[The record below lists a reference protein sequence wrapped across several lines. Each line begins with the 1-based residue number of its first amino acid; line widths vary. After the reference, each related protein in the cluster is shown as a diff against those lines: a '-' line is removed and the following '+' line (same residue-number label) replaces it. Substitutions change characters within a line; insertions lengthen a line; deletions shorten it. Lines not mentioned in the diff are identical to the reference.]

1 MSPCRYR
8 WGNGRK
14 VNMELKRN
22 VGLTLVAAGIALTG
36 AVECRAQLPD
46 APGKATVQKTCGT
59 CHAAEMVLGKAL
71 NEEQW
76 STEVASM
83 VAKGAKI
90 SDADFAQIVDYLATN
105 LGPAPAPAGR
115 GGGGRGQAPGAAVAA
130 PAGPARAGGSG
141 ANDKHVVDAAAA
153 DRGRSLYIADC
164 VTCHGPKAR
173 GAGDAVPDNQ
183 KGPDLV
189 RSLTVLHDR
198 YGNTIG
204 PFLAKGHRMQSGR
217 SSASLTPAEVSDL
230 SHFLHQRVGDTL
242 RSGPYSQ
249 IQNVL
254 TGNAAAGAAFFN
266 GAGKCNTCHSPTGD
280 LAGIAKKFDPPT
292 LQQQFV
298 FPQGSGR
305 GGRGGR
311 GGPVTPSK
319 PATVIVTQPSGAAVT
334 GVLVQLDDFNVSLRD
349 SAGVY
354 KTWKRVRG
362 LKVEKHDPYQAH
374 IDLLDQYTDKNIHDV
389 VAYLETL
396 K

>member
-1 MSPCRYR
+1 
-8 WGNGRK
+8 
-14 VNMELKRN
+14 MELKRN

-46 APGKATVQKTCGT
+46 APGKATVQKACGT

-71 NEEQW
+71 NAEQW
-76 STEVASM
+76 SAEVASM

-90 SDADFAQIVDYLATN
+90 SDADSTQIVDYLATN
-105 LGPAPAPAGR
+105 LGPAPAPGRGGAGR
-115 GGGGRGQAPGAAVAA
+115 GQGTPATAAPVAA
-130 PAGPARAGGSG
+130 APVRVGGAG

-153 DRGRSLYIADC
+153 DRGRSVYIQDC

-173 GAGDAVPDNQ
+173 GAGDAVPENQ

-217 SSASLTPAEVSDL
+217 ASASLTPAEVSDL
-230 SHFLHQRVGDTL
+230 SHFLHQKVGDTL

-254 TGNAAAGAAFFN
+254 TGDAAAGAAFFN
-266 GAGKCNTCHSPTGD
+266 GAGKCNSCHSPTGN

-298 FPQGSGR
+298 FPQGGGGR

-311 GGPVTPSK
+311 GGPPVTPTK
-319 PATVIVTQPSGAAVT
+319 PATVTVTPLSGPAVT
-334 GVLVQLDDFNVSLRD
+334 GVLVHLDDFNVSLRD
-349 SAGVY
+349 SAGLY
-354 KTWKRVRG
+354 KTWKRVPG

-374 IDLLDQYTDKNIHDV
+374 IDLLDRYTDKNIHDV
-389 VAYLETL
+389 VSYLETL

>member
-1 MSPCRYR
+1 
-8 WGNGRK
+8 
-14 VNMELKRN
+14 
-22 VGLTLVAAGIALTG
+22 
-36 AVECRAQLPD
+36 
-46 APGKATVQKTCGT
+46 
-59 CHAAEMVLGKAL
+59 
-71 NEEQW
+71 
-76 STEVASM
+76 
-83 VAKGAKI
+83 
-90 SDADFAQIVDYLATN
+90 
-105 LGPAPAPAGR
+105 
-115 GGGGRGQAPGAAVAA
+115 
-130 PAGPARAGGSG
+130 
-141 ANDKHVVDAAAA
+141 
-153 DRGRSLYIADC
+153 
-164 VTCHGPKAR
+164 
-173 GAGDAVPDNQ
+173 
-183 KGPDLV
+183 
-189 RSLTVLHDR
+189 
-198 YGNTIG
+198 
-204 PFLAKGHRMQSGR
+204 MQSSR

-230 SHFLHQRVGDTL
+230 SHFLHQKVGDTL

-254 TGNAAAGAAFFN
+254 TGDAAAGAAFFN

>member
-1 MSPCRYR
+1 
-8 WGNGRK
+8 
-14 VNMELKRN
+14 MELKRF
-22 VGLTLVAAGIALTG
+22 VCLMSVAAGIALTG
-36 AVECRAQLPD
+36 AVDCRAQLPD
-46 APGKATVQKTCGT
+46 GTGKATVQRACGT
-59 CHAAEMVLGKAL
+59 CHAAEMVLGRAMSA
-71 NEEQW
+71 EQW
-76 STEVASM
+76 SAEVSSM

-90 SDADFAQIVDYLATN
+90 SDTDFAQIVDYLATN
-105 LGPAPAPAGR
+105 LGTTPAPAGR
-115 GGGGRGQAPGAAVAA
+115 GGGRGQATSAA
-130 PAGPARAGGSG
+130 PAPAAAPVRVGGSG
-141 ANDKHVVDAAAA
+141 PNDKHVVDAAAA
-153 DRGRSLYIADC
+153 DRGRSVYIADC

-173 GAGDAVPDNQ
+173 GAGDAVPENQ

-198 YGNTIG
+198 YGNTLG
-204 PFLAKGHRMQSGR
+204 PFLAKGHSMQSGKP
-217 SSASLTPAEVSDL
+217 SSSLTAAQVLDL
-230 SHFLHQRVGDTL
+230 SHFLHQKVGDTL

-254 TGNAAAGAAFFN
+254 TGDAAAGAAFFN
-266 GAGKCNTCHSPTGD
+266 GAGKCNSCHSPAGD
-280 LAGIAKKFDPPT
+280 LAGIAKKYDPPT

-311 GGPVTPSK
+311 GGPVTPTK
-319 PATVIVTQPSGAAVT
+319 PTTVTVTPLSGAPVT

-349 SAGVY
+349 SAGAY